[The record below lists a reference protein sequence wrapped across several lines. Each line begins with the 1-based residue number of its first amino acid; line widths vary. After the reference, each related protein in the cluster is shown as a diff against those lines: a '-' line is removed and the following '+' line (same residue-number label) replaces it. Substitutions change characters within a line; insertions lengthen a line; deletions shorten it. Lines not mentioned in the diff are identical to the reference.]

1 MRGVLLPHLHRINE
15 QIRGSTVVLSPPRRR
30 VGTAGSGSG
39 WMGNSRLRP
48 VGGFSSR
55 FLPVVVHGGDE
66 TACSCIIGVIA
77 SYSWVK
83 ISPFDFYRR
92 GKLRHQEKCIMHVLH
107 LWFCTRSN
115 DSKANESLHFPTTN
129 FVISS
134 FDSSFTIYQYWKW
147 KCIDC
152 VMWYSNIISPIQAY
166 FPCKSSFT
174 TQFSHSPLAYVHY
187 DCAELWSVHYVQSWA
202 QLSECSDPSDARLLK
217 SNFIEICVKANFCR
231 LFLRNV

>member
-1 MRGVLLPHLHRINE
+1 MWKKYIICEIQNVGFLVWALTSIYIIPKTMRGVLLPHLHRINE

-55 FLPVVVHGGDE
+55 FLPVVVQGGDE

-92 GKLRHQEKCIMHVLH
+92 GKLRHQEKCIMYVLH
-107 LWFCTRSN
+107 LWFCAR
-115 DSKANESLHFPTTN
+115 
-129 FVISS
+129 
-134 FDSSFTIYQYWKW
+134 TIRWSDRA
-147 KCIDC
+147 DC
-152 VMWYSNIISPIQAY
+152 VQSLGEVFLLLVRQKYLW
-166 FPCKSSFT
+166 FVFSSY
-174 TQFSHSPLAYVHY
+174 H
-187 DCAELWSVHYVQSWA
+187 
-202 QLSECSDPSDARLLK
+202 RRK
-217 SNFIEICVKANFCR
+217 SNH
-231 LFLRNV
+231 LY